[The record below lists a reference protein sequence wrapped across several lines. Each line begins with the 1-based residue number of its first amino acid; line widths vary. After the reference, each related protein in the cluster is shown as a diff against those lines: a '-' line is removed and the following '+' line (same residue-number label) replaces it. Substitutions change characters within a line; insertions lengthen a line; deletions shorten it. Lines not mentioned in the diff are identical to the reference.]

1 MLKAVYVWILDLF
14 FPPRCALCDEV
25 IARFYRPL
33 CPDCQAGALP
43 YIEEKRCKK
52 CGRGKEQ
59 CACKITTLL
68 SDGIAAP
75 FYYKD
80 KPKEAILRYKRTE
93 DTDRTAYF
101 VSELTKTAYLAYADM
116 IFDVVTAVPMHPRSE
131 AKRGFDQVK
140 PVAKAV
146 AKALHVPYSPL
157 LRKSIYTKP
166 QKSQYGSARAANLL
180 GAFDVLDG
188 TAVKDKRILLIDDVV
203 TTAATT
209 NECAKMLKIYGA
221 KAVYV
226 LAMAVSEHKKEQ
238 NDIEKLMKEKRRE
251 KTNDR

>member
-1 MLKAVYVWILDLF
+1 MNTLFTWILDLL

-25 IARFYRPL
+25 IARCDRPL
-33 CPDCQAGALP
+33 CKRCRTSDLP
-43 YIEEKRCKK
+43 RIEQKRCKR

-80 KPKEAILRYKRTE
+80 KVKKAILRYKKVE
-93 DTDRTAYF
+93 DTDRTAHF
-101 VSELTKTAYLAYADM
+101 ASTLTETAYMAYADTVV
-116 IFDVVTAVPMHPRSE
+116 DVVTAVPMHPKSE

-146 AKALHVPYSPL
+146 AAALYVPYKPL
-157 LRKSIYTKP
+157 LKKSIYTKP
-166 QKSQYGSARAANLL
+166 QKSQYGAARAANLL
-180 GAFDVLDG
+180 GAFDVLDMA
-188 TAVKDKRILLIDDVV
+188 AVKDKRILLIDDVV

-226 LAMAVSEHKKEQ
+226 LAIAVSENKKKE
-238 NDIEKLMKEKRRE
+238 NDIEKLMKQKRRE

>member
-1 MLKAVYVWILDLF
+1 MNALFVWILDLF

-25 IARFYRPL
+25 IARYERPL
-33 CPDCQAGALP
+33 CKICKQSALP
-43 YIEEKRCKK
+43 RIETKRCKR
-52 CGRGKEQ
+52 CGREKQQ

-80 KPKEAILRYKRTE
+80 KVQEAILRYKKVQ
-93 DTDRTAYF
+93 DADRTAYF
-101 VSELTKTAYLAYADM
+101 VSELTETAYRAYADTV
-116 IFDVVTAVPMHPRSE
+116 IDVVTAVPMHPRSE

-140 PVAKAV
+140 PMAKAV
-146 AKALHVPYSPL
+146 AKALHLPYMSL
-157 LRKSIYTKP
+157 LKKSIYTKP

-180 GAFDVLDG
+180 GAFDVIDG
-188 TAVKDKRILLIDDVV
+188 AAVKDKQVLLIDDVV

-226 LAMAVSEHKKEQ
+226 LAVAVSENKKEQ
-238 NDIEKLMKEKRRE
+238 SDIEKLMKQKRRE